1 MAIYTNITELPAG
14 TKPVF
19 ESSLLK
25 STISGHIWDCL
36 VVSESGSGSSI
47 TRTPIEVPNTT
58 PVKVGGFTHNG
69 NGLQER
75 YAVIAGVKDKIGVV
89 GTPALIKDNLTT
101 FTGNETFFTNKAGV
115 DAKVYEVYGDEF
127 DGDIFGVTKEAFTTA
142 SQANIA
148 VDNYV
153 VLDGTGKYVAQTA
166 KPVAANYGFIGQIH
180 SLYTN
185 NFYTMV
191 RIYVLQNVDNNN

>member
-1 MAIYTNITELPAG
+1 MAIYTNMNEIPAG
-14 TKPVF
+14 TQPIF

-25 STISGHIWDCL
+25 SSISGHIWDCL
-36 VVSESGSGSSI
+36 VVSETGSGANI
-47 TRTPIEVPNTT
+47 TRTPIEVPNCT

-75 YAVIAGVKDKIGVV
+75 YATIAGVADKIGVV
-89 GTPALIKDNLTT
+89 GSVALIKDNLTT
-101 FTGNETFFTNKAGV
+101 FTGNESFFANKAGV
-115 DAKVYEVYGDEF
+115 DSKVYEVYGDEY

-148 VDNYV
+148 VGNYV
-153 VLDGTGKYVAQTA
+153 VVDGNGKYVAQTA
-166 KPVAANYGFIGQIH
+166 KPTASSYGFIGQIH

-191 RIYVLQNVDNNN
+191 RIYVLQNVDNN